1 MNQYVP
7 VPLSVF
13 GLPGDVQVPGRMTN
27 SAHPFLRRVM
37 PFAFSQE
44 IFRVLQFA
52 WLREVNRQPH
62 QPRRGVWLSGPKGAG
77 KTTVIEQFFARLG
90 IPIASLTC
98 NREFRIADA
107 VQSKTLVPNDNGG
120 MTIVPVDGP
129 LGIAMR
135 DGFPVVLNELD
146 LADPAELTG
155 LNDIVDRGFYVVP
168 DSGEVIEAAA
178 GFMVMAAANS
188 NGSGDLSGEY
198 AGVATMNS
206 ALMSRFYK
214 FEVGYP
220 SRADE
225 LEILRQAGVVSDENE
240 TVAEKVCEIADLLR
254 KAYRSGSNGL
264 TTPISTR
271 EVIDITEAVG
281 AFAHLVDKN
290 ISPMKYAFALCYGNG
305 LPPPARK
312 AVEEVID
319 RVAA

>member
-1 MNQYVP
+1 MQYVP
-7 VPLSVF
+7 VPFSAF
-13 GLPGDVQVPGRMTN
+13 GLPGDGIVPGRTPDP
-27 SAHPFLRRVM
+27 AHPFLKRVI
-37 PFAFSQE
+37 PFSFSEE

-62 QPRRGVWLSGPKGAG
+62 QPRRGVWLSGAKGAG

-90 IPIASLTC
+90 LPVASLTC

-107 VQSKTLVPNDNGG
+107 VQSKTLVPNDKGG

-135 DGFPVVLNELD
+135 EGFPVVLNELD

-155 LNDIVDRGFYVVP
+155 LNDIVDRGIYVVP
-168 DSGEVIEAAA
+168 DSGEVIEATP

-188 NGSGDLSGEY
+188 NGAGDLSGEY
-198 AGVATMNS
+198 AGVGTMNS

-214 FEVGYP
+214 FEIEYP
-220 SRADE
+220 KEEAE
-225 LEILRQAGVVSDENE
+225 LEILRQAGLVTPENE
-240 TVAEKVCEIADLLR
+240 GAIQSICKIAKLIRD
-254 KAYRSGSNGL
+254 AYKTGSKGL

-271 EVIDITEAVG
+271 EVIDIAEAVE
-281 AFAHLVDKN
+281 AFAHLADKGVKVT
-290 ISPMKYAFALCYGNG
+290 KYAFNLCYGNG
-305 LPPPARK
+305 LPPPAK
-312 AVEEVID
+312 LAVEEIID